1 MEKENMVISALNLII
16 DLVIRADG
24 MLLAKYHV
32 VAIAMIVSIVVSVIF
47 IGQYFGMLCTKLHKA
62 MLSYK
67 ASAQIK
73 ARKQARSAVMV
84 RPAVV
89 KTKQGSNILAS
100 VHISSDCGVYLNWH
114 TMFMLLL
121 CSSHFVDPKLKK
133 MFDADPNMTAAETN
147 TMLSRMPS
155 RDIYDALL
163 DFRNA
168 DEAVY
173 DMLNEGEHPYS
184 FKRSE
189 YIKLKKGMVKRL
201 AAGPITFGD
210 LLRLFAHKGTF

>member
-1 MEKENMVISALNLII
+1 MIPAIFTARPGEFIAELAALKTNNDAYAVFKDFVKDCYWLNGMMLPNVNFGHSLNKLLVESCLAGFLFTKDVTDIEGPIS
-16 DLVIRADG
+16 
-24 MLLAKYHV
+24 
-32 VAIAMIVSIVVSVIF
+32 
-47 IGQYFGMLCTKLHKA
+47 YFK
-62 MLSYK
+62 
-67 ASAQIK
+67 
-73 ARKQARSAVMV
+73 V
-84 RPAVV
+84 
-89 KTKQGSNILAS
+89 
-100 VHISSDCGVYLNWH
+100 WW
-114 TMFMLLL
+114 
-121 CSSHFVDPKLKK
+121 

-189 YIKLKKGMVKRL
+189 YIKLKKRMVKRL

-210 LLRLFAHKGTF
+210 LLRLFSHKGTF